1 METWLWNQMK
11 RNRRLLSQQSQQ
23 KQVCSSSV
31 SCPRGSRESPWPC
44 HQQNFR
50 WGCSVAIAYSRLLF
64 IWESIYNSAKWL
76 QHLEKKKSLFH
87 SFYSP
92 WWPREQIPSILRFTR
107 QIQTLHWLPVVWI
120 SGEFHLSG
128 HLLHHNSCWIF
139 FRQQMKNSVYRSRQ
153 SLNSPS
159 PGETEMDLLVTRERP
174 RRGIRNSGYDVSLW
188 WAKVNTSSA
197 FPWKQRG

>member
-1 METWLWNQMK
+1 MKLKVKEQEAAESTKSTETSLFFQWQ
-11 RNRRLLSQQSQQ
+11 LSQ
-23 KQVCSSSV
+23 
-31 SCPRGSRESPWPC
+31 GSRESWWPC

-50 WGCSVAIAYSRLLF
+50 WGCSVASDHSYLVS
-64 IWESIYNSAKWL
+64 IWKSIYNSANWVTASG
-76 QHLEKKKSLFH
+76 KKNL
-87 SFYSP
+87 YSTISMAP
-92 WWPREQIPSILRFTR
+92 DGWRTNTSILRFVR

-139 FRQQMKNSVYRSRQ
+139 FRQQIKNSVYRSRQ

-188 WAKVNTSSA
+188 WAEVNTSFTFS
-197 FPWKQRG
+197 WKQRG

>member
-1 METWLWNQMK
+1 M
-11 RNRRLLSQQSQQ
+11 
-23 KQVCSSSV
+23 V
-31 SCPRGSRESPWPC
+31 
-44 HQQNFR
+44 
-50 WGCSVAIAYSRLLF
+50 IASGRKFFILLF
-64 IWESIYNSAKWL
+64 L
-76 QHLEKKKSLFH
+76 QPLMA
-87 SFYSP
+87 
-92 WWPREQIPSILRFTR
+92 REQIPSILRFVK

-120 SGEFHLSG
+120 SGEFHMSG

-188 WAKVNTSSA
+188 WAELNTA
-197 FPWKQRG
+197 LLCPECRGERASYNVSVYCILVEF

>member
-1 METWLWNQMK
+1 MKLEVKEQEAAESTKSTETSLFFQWQ
-11 RNRRLLSQQSQQ
+11 LS
-23 KQVCSSSV
+23 
-31 SCPRGSRESPWPC
+31 RGSRESRWPC

-50 WGCSVAIAYSRLLF
+50 WGCSVASDYSYLVS
-64 IWESIYNSAKWL
+64 IWKSIYNSANWVTASG
-76 QHLEKKKSLFH
+76 KKIFITLLLWA
-87 SFYSP
+87 P
-92 WWPREQIPSILRFTR
+92 DGWRTNTSILRFVR

-188 WAKVNTSSA
+188 WAKVNMSFT
-197 FPWKQRG
+197 FYWKQRG